1 MEKIAA
7 RMKKERAVKLQLS
20 RYKGLGEMNPEQL
33 WSTTMDPES
42 RTIRKVNLDDAMAA
56 DHMFSVLMG
65 ENVEARR
72 AFIEENAQYVRNLDV

>member
-1 MEKIAA
+1 
-7 RMKKERAVKLQLS
+7 
-20 RYKGLGEMNPEQL
+20 MNPEQL

-42 RTIRKVNLDDAMAA
+42 RTVRQVSLDDAMAA

-72 AFIEENAQYVRNLDV
+72 AFIEENAKYVKNLDV